1 MINQKYYINYAYW
14 KKAIP
19 NGVYI
24 FESTPLL
31 CKIAAVDNEVNANAS
46 PTTPIIKMVT
56 DFLFVYS
63 SLSRR
68 RKSITSLIIH
78 IVSYY

>member
-1 MINQKYYINYAYW
+1 
-14 KKAIP
+14 
-19 NGVYI
+19 
-24 FESTPLL
+24 
-31 CKIAAVDNEVNANAS
+31 
-46 PTTPIIKMVT
+46 MVT

>member
-56 DFLFVYS
+56 DFLLYMVLFRADAN
-63 SLSRR
+63 LS
-68 RKSITSLIIH
+68 H
-78 IVSYY
+78 P